1 MNLNILTYL
10 IFFSVISFITVKV
23 GWVFYKNGEHFIHNL
38 MPNDPHLVQ
47 SINKLMLVGYYL
59 LNLGYS
65 AVILS
70 LWENITTIEQ
80 MIRVLSE
87 KTGIIIIGLGLMHFW
102 NLFWL
107 NLIPKI
113 KNNKAIKTS
122 KTNI

>member
-1 MNLNILTYL
+1 MNLNILTYA
-10 IFFSVISFITVKV
+10 IFFSVISFITIKV

-38 MPNDPHLVQ
+38 MPEDPHLVQ

-59 LNLGYS
+59 LNLGYA

-70 LWENITTIEQ
+70 MWETITTIEQ

-87 KTGIIIIGLGLMHFW
+87 KTGIIIIGLGLMHFF
-102 NLFWL
+102 NLLWL

-113 KNNKAIKTS
+113 KKSLKIS
-122 KTNI
+122 KTKI